1 MGSDVNE
8 VLQQAMEFYVAGH
21 TVEAKA
27 LLLDLVRA
35 HPALEAGW
43 MFLSY
48 TLDDPQQKVDCLR
61 QVLKLNPQN
70 TEAKSSL
77 DQLSPSPSTEP
88 NPTAAAP
95 AAPAHPSPFTVDI
108 SHAND
113 NVVAGAEASPALT
126 WESKMVSA
134 FPESSE
140 VRKPAQPAAAKPPP
154 PVTREAPPI
163 TVKPETPVVAAVPV
177 AAVQTPPAGMQESLP
192 GGDTTAVA
200 QKPAPVSGKPAAGG
214 AAGQSAKPKKRRNTG
229 CTCLVIVVV
238 AILIVAAVGA
248 VLLWKGGYLS
258 GFFEPTGIDTE
269 VPSVTDTPVLLTLPP
284 RWTDTPSPTKTFT
297 PTQTPTPSLSPTPTP
312 SETIAPPD
320 ATEQADLIKLEKQ
333 VAGLRGLHLDEEP
346 TIFIV
351 STDQA
356 ESVLQSMVDRSDFG
370 ATIGN
375 TTTVLVALGLVDP
388 AYDLAKYSR
397 FNLAQGEPGFFD
409 YLDKSIYMIGYRF
422 SGMDHLVFAH
432 EYGHALVYHYF
443 PKIKD
448 GYTNPMCISQ
458 DCESIQ
464 AIAEGDAGLL
474 MSQWYNTYATAAD
487 KSDIS
492 QYQAPFST
500 SAGTNPPVYGGP
512 LLEFTSTTS
521 VKFLFELWKKGNW
534 AEVNKVY
541 AKLPISTE
549 QILHPDKY
557 FKGEM
562 PTVMKVPDLLSG
574 LGSAWTLAGSDS
586 LGEFLTY
593 LILAYG
599 TDAAAH
605 IPINDA
611 LTATAGWGGDHY
623 LVFAASTGDQK
634 VSAVEWNWDTDKDA
648 TEFLGTMTTYLDK
661 RFRSGKLAQ
670 PGIDCWSRN
679 NQTACLYHI
688 YKNTLWIMAPE
699 MGTVNTVLA
708 SYPAYS

>member
-48 TLDDPQQKVDCLR
+48 TLDDPKQKADCLR

-70 TEAKSSL
+70 TEAKGSL
-77 DQLSPSPSTEP
+77 DQLLPTPSAEP
-88 NPTAAAP
+88 KP
-95 AAPAHPSPFTVDI
+95 AASAHSSPFTVDI

-113 NVVAGAEASPALT
+113 NVVAGAEATPALT

-134 FPESSE
+134 FPETTE

-154 PVTREAPPI
+154 PITREAPPI
-163 TVKPETPVVAAVPV
+163 AIKSETPVVADAP
-177 AAVQTPPAGMQESLP
+177 AAAIETPPVEMEELSP
-192 GGDTTAVA
+192 VGDVTAA
-200 QKPAPVSGKPAAGG
+200 AKKPAPASGKPTAVG
-214 AAGQSAKPKKRRNTG
+214 AAGESAKPKKRRNTG
-229 CTCLVIVVV
+229 CTCLVIVIVALLVV
-238 AILIVAAVGA
+238 AAAGA

-258 GFFEPTGIDTE
+258 GFFTTVQPTGIDTP
-269 VPSVTDTPVLLTLPP
+269 VPSITDTPVLLTLPP
-284 RWTDTPSPTKTFT
+284 RWTDTPSPTETFT
-297 PTQTPTPSLSPTPTP
+297 PTQTPTASLSPTPTP
-312 SETIAPPD
+312 SETMASPD
-320 ATEQADLIKLEKQ
+320 ATQAAELVKLEKQ
-333 VAGLRGLHLDEEP
+333 VAGLRGLHLDEAP
-346 TIFIV
+346 PIYIV

-356 ESVLQSMVDRSDFG
+356 ESIMQSMVDQSNFST
-370 ATIGN
+370 TIGN
-375 TTTVLVALGLVDP
+375 TAKVLVALGLLDP

-397 FNLAQGEPGFFD
+397 FNLALGRPGFFNYFD
-409 YLDKSIYMIGYRF
+409 HSIYMVGYRF
-422 SGMDHLVFAH
+422 SGMDRFVFAH

-443 PKIKD
+443 PEIKN
-448 GYTNPMCISQ
+448 GYTNPLCISQ

-464 AIAEGDAGLL
+464 AITEGDAGLVE
-474 MSQWYNTYATAAD
+474 SEWYNTYATAAD

-492 QYQAPFST
+492 KYQIPFT
-500 SAGTNPPVYGGP
+500 SQTGINPPVFGEP
-512 LLEFTSTTS
+512 LNEFIGTEGE
-521 VKFLFELWKKGNW
+521 KFLFELWKKGDW

-557 FKGEM
+557 FKAEM
-562 PTVMKVPDLLSG
+562 PTVMKVPDLLPG
-574 LGSAWTLAGSDS
+574 LGTAWTLVGSDS

-593 LILAYG
+593 LVLAYG

-623 LVFAASTGDQK
+623 LVYAASTGDSK
-634 VSAVEWNWDTDKDA
+634 VLAAEWNWDTDKDA
-648 TEFLGTMTTYLDK
+648 TEFLASMKTYLDK
-661 RFRSGKLAQ
+661 RFQSAKVAQ
-670 PGIDCWSRN
+670 PGSDCWSKN
-679 NQTACLYHI
+679 NQTTCVYYT
-688 YKNTLWIMAPE
+688 YKNTLWILGPD
-699 MGTVNTVLA
+699 MGTVQSVLA